1 MVLRFISEPEQLRSI
16 RLELEEESL
25 SVILST
31 SDHLWRQAL
40 KAVLEAE
47 RIVIVGEPIGEED
60 TVRLI
65 ERSRPKVAIVDAFV
79 AFQHDTNSL
88 HRIVR
93 AYKPTRIILVAAKPI
108 YKLVME
114 AIEAGVAACIAKSDC
129 AELLR
134 TLHRSPEPSLYL
146 SPSVVRALAEGSASQ
161 DETLSRR
168 EREVLQ
174 LIAEG
179 CTNKQIAPH
188 LGISTKTV
196 ESHVMRVK
204 KKLNLRETAG
214 LVRYVLDNELARR

>member
-1 MVLRFISEPEQLRSI
+1 VFSGFTSEPQQFRSI
-16 RLELEEESL
+16 RPEGENL

-40 KAVLEAE
+40 KAVLETE
-47 RIVIVGEPIGEED
+47 RTVIVGEPVGEEE

-65 ERSRPKVAIVDAFV
+65 ERLRPKVAIVDSFV
-79 AFQHDTNSL
+79 AFQDNTNSL
-88 HRIVR
+88 HRMVR

-108 YKLVME
+108 RNLVME
-114 AIEAGVAACIAKSDC
+114 AIEAGVAACIAKCDC
-129 AELLR
+129 SELIR
-134 TLHRSPEPSLYL
+134 TLHRNPEPSLYL
-146 SPSVVRALAEGSASQ
+146 SPTVVLALAAGSASQ
-161 DETLSRR
+161 DEALSRR

-204 KKLNLRETAG
+204 KKLHLRETAG
-214 LVRYVLDNELARR
+214 LVRYVLDNDLARGR

>member
-1 MVLRFISEPEQLRSI
+1 VVSKFSSDWEQFRSI
-16 RLELEEESL
+16 RPEREGSL

-40 KAVLEAE
+40 KAVLEKE
-47 RIVIVGEPIGEED
+47 QIVIVGEPSGEEE

-65 ERSRPKVAIVDAFV
+65 ERSHPKVAIIDSFV
-79 AFQHDTNSL
+79 AFHGETNSL
-88 HRIVR
+88 DRMVR
-93 AYKPTRIILVAAKPI
+93 AHKPTRIILVVAKPI
-108 YKLVME
+108 HNLVME

-129 AELLR
+129 SELLT
-134 TLHRSPEPSLYL
+134 TLHRNPEPFLYL
-146 SPSVVRALAEGSASQ
+146 SPTVVQALAVGSASQ

-174 LIAEG
+174 LIAKG
-179 CTNKQIAPH
+179 RTSKQIAPH

-196 ESHVMRVK
+196 ESHVTRVK

-214 LVRYVLDNELARR
+214 LVRYVLDDDLARGR

>member
-1 MVLRFISEPEQLRSI
+1 
-16 RLELEEESL
+16 
-25 SVILST
+25 
-31 SDHLWRQAL
+31 
-40 KAVLEAE
+40 LEAE
-47 RIVIVGEPIGEED
+47 RIVIVGEPVGEEE

-65 ERSRPKVAIVDAFV
+65 ERSRPNVAIVDSFV
-79 AFQHDTNSL
+79 AFQDETNSL
-88 HRIVR
+88 HRMVR
-93 AYKPTRIILVAAKPI
+93 AYGPTRIILVLAKPI
-108 YKLVME
+108 HNLVME

-129 AELLR
+129 SELLR
-134 TLHRSPEPSLYL
+134 TLRRKPEPSLYL

-179 CTNKQIAPH
+179 RTNKQIAPH

-214 LVRYVLDNELARR
+214 LVRYVLDNELARGR